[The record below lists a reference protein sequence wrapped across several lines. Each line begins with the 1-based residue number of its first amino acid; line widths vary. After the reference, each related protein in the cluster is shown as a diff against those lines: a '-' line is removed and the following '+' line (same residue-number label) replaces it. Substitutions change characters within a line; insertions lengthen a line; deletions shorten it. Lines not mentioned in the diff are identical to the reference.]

1 MQKPLIQDRK
11 LDKIL
16 FAEKFPAPHEFV
28 GCEFSGCHI
37 ANTDLSGHEFEDCT
51 FRGCDLSLAII
62 KNCTFRDVR
71 FEECKMLGLQFH
83 TCNKF
88 LFSASFTRCMVN
100 LSSFYQLN
108 LKNTSFIASSLR
120 EVDFSECNLTQAR
133 FDECDLADALFD
145 HTNLEKADLRT
156 ATNFRIDPDNNR
168 IRKARFSMQG
178 ALSLLAKYNID
189 IE

>member
-1 MQKPLIQDRK
+1 MKKSLIQDQTFA
-11 LDKIL
+11 KIA
-16 FAEKFPAPHEFV
+16 FAEQFSYPNEFDN
-28 GCEFSGCHI
+28 CQFSGCNF
-37 ANTDLSGHEFEDCT
+37 ASTDLSENEFNDCT
-51 FRGCDLSLAII
+51 FRGCDVSLAII

-71 FEECKMLGLQFH
+71 FEECKLLGLHFH

-88 LFSASFTRCMVN
+88 LFSASFDRCVVN

-108 LKNTSFIASSLR
+108 LKNSSFKASSLR

-145 HTNLEKADLRT
+145 RTNLEKADLRT
-156 ATNFRIDPDNNR
+156 AINFRIDPDNNR
-168 IRKARFSMQG
+168 IRKARFSVEG
-178 ALSLLAKYNID
+178 ALSLLAKYSID